1 MNILVFTVK
10 EKIDIIWWLLK
21 IFHAVY
27 QLVIFPFKKKKAK
40 QFILDKCI
48 CLLVKHPKFNSPLP
62 VMEIVQKHRHF
73 SKSINSLKLLN
84 N

>member
-27 QLVIFPFKKKKAK
+27 QLVIFPFKKKK
-40 QFILDKCI
+40 Q
-48 CLLVKHPKFNSPLP
+48 NSSYL
-62 VMEIVQKHRHF
+62 
-73 SKSINSLKLLN
+73 INAFVYL
-84 N
+84 